1 MLVKVLV
8 KVQPVAC
15 IKFARKVA
23 LLVLKLGR
31 DVEEDIAVF
40 LGILLEQLVVV
51 VDVFVGQVRHLL
63 VLPAGH
69 RQNRLDDDAAVGGN
83 TGQLVN
89 QQVVLLVV
97 SVGELSCRVTTTG
110 DSVFCQLAPCW
121 WIDWIADLLPA
132 GGCRF
137 DLEL

>member
-1 MLVKVLV
+1 MVGVV
-8 KVQPVAC
+8 HQKVQLSG
-15 IKFARKVA
+15 KVA
-23 LLVLKLGR
+23 TA
-31 DVEEDIAVF
+31 DAVHISQI
-40 LGILLEQLVVV
+40 GSV
-51 VDVFVGQVRHLL
+51 H
-63 VLPAGH
+63 A
-69 RQNRLDDDAAVGGN
+69 
-83 TGQLVN
+83 N